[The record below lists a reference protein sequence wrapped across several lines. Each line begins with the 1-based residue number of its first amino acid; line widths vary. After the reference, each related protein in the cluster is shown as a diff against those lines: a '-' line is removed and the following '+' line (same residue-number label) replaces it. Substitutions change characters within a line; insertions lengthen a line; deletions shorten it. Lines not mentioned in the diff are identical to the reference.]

1 MRPISI
7 PTSNEYSQWYN
18 EPFYVDKTWELL
30 NIGWALKRW
39 SALFFARPRRWWKS
53 LFFSMINHLLNKDL
67 YKKEYFE
74 WKKVTQSERLMKM
87 AWKYF
92 TLSLDLKPL
101 YDKDT
106 DSLKWDKLWNE
117 VYEQLPEEYLEEY
130 YWIEKTNNKLQKR
143 KNIELLKN
151 ENWNVLWA
159 FIKDFVE
166 SYSKQQDILLLVDEY
181 DKPVSDCLKTYKNE
195 HKAYEILEELKDEFY
210 TYANTDEY
218 SNRDVYLCCYFH
230 YYGIL

>member
-18 EPFYVDKTWELL
+18 EPFYVDKSGELL
-30 NIGWALKRW
+30 NIEWALKRW

-67 YKKEYFE
+67 YKPEYFE

-92 TLSLDLKPL
+92 VLSLDLKPL

-106 DSLKWDKLWNE
+106 DSLKWDKLWN
-117 VYEQLPEEYLEEY
+117 
-130 YWIEKTNNKLQKR
+130 
-143 KNIELLKN
+143 
-151 ENWNVLWA
+151 
-159 FIKDFVE
+159 
-166 SYSKQQDILLLVDEY
+166 
-181 DKPVSDCLKTYKNE
+181 
-195 HKAYEILEELKDEFY
+195 
-210 TYANTDEY
+210 
-218 SNRDVYLCCYFH
+218 
-230 YYGIL
+230 

>member
-7 PTSNEYSQWYN
+7 PTSNDYSQWYDK
-18 EPFYVDKTWELL
+18 PFYVDKTWELL
-30 NIGWALKRW
+30 NIEWALVRW

-67 YKKEYFE
+67 YKPEYFE

-92 TLSLDLKPL
+92 VLSLDLKPL

-117 VYEQLPEEYLEEY
+117 VYEQLPEEYLSGYTGKKIWFLQKLFWIKNTEPD
-130 YWIEKTNNKLQKR
+130 IEKEKNINLIKR
-143 KNIELLKN
+143 K
-151 ENWNVLWA
+151 
-159 FIKDFVE
+159 
-166 SYSKQQDILLLVDEY
+166 
-181 DKPVSDCLKTYKNE
+181 
-195 HKAYEILEELKDEFY
+195 
-210 TYANTDEY
+210 
-218 SNRDVYLCCYFH
+218 
-230 YYGIL
+230 YG

>member
-18 EPFYVDKTWELL
+18 EPFYVDKSGELL
-30 NIGWALKRW
+30 NIEWALKRW

-67 YKKEYFE
+67 YKPEYFE

-92 TLSLDLKPL
+92 VLSLDLKPL

-106 DSLKWDKLWNE
+106 DSLKWGKLWNE
-117 VYEQLPEEYLEEY
+117 VYEQLPEEYLERTF
-130 YWIEKTNNKLQKR
+130 WFKKTENKFEIF
-143 KNIELLKN
+143 KNINLFCLSRGP
-151 ENWNVLWA
+151 L
-159 FIKDFVE
+159 DFCVFCMQR
-166 SYSKQQDILLLVDEY
+166 S
-181 DKPVSDCLKTYKNE
+181 
-195 HKAYEILEELKDEFY
+195 
-210 TYANTDEY
+210 
-218 SNRDVYLCCYFH
+218 
-230 YYGIL
+230 